1 TPSGAID
8 VHSPGKLLLK
18 GQHVWEKPT
27 SQDFPLP
34 ELPQSVCKEC
44 LKKAREQKAGA
55 VMRTAN

>member
-27 SQDFPLP
+27 SQQFPLP
-34 ELPQSVCKEC
+34 ELPQSVCEEC
-44 LKKAREQKAGA
+44 LKAARKIAEGA
-55 VMRTAN
+55 VLSGQ